1 MNRGEVW
8 WVDLPPPVGR
18 RPVLILTRAAAVA
31 VRNQVV
37 VAQVT
42 TTRHGLACEVE
53 LTRADGMPQDCVIN
67 CDVLLTV
74 EKRRFLGR
82 ITALSSNRM
91 AEVHAALQF
100 ALELP

>member
-18 RPVLILTRAAAVA
+18 RPALILTRSAAVA
-31 VRNQVV
+31 ARNQLI

-42 TTRHGLACEVE
+42 TTRHGLACEVALE
-53 LTRADGMPQDCVIN
+53 KGDGMPQRCVVN

-74 EKRRFLGR
+74 EKRRFQRR
-82 ITALSSNRM
+82 ITTLSAARV
-91 AEVHAALQF
+91 AEVHDALRF

>member
-8 WVDLPPPVGR
+8 WVDLPSPVGR
-18 RPVLILTRAAAVA
+18 RPVLILTRDAAVA

-53 LTRADGMPQDCVIN
+53 LTRADGMPQDCVVN
-67 CDVLLTV
+67 CDVLLAV
-74 EKRRFLGR
+74 EKRRFRRR
-82 ITALSSNRM
+82 ITALS
-91 AEVHAALQF
+91 AARLPQVYDALRF